1 MIGGKFM
8 SYRYERPSAII
19 RLSGEEG
26 RKIFCTILEKTT
38 KFDVKKASKKA
49 HKELRKQGFYM

>member
-38 KFDVKKASKKA
+38 KFDVKKADGAEKPRYRP
-49 HKELRKQGFYM
+49 HFH